1 MFYCYRQ
8 LIIFLLLVFW
18 EIVIPTVKASDNFSQ
33 FHIATPDMSLEI
45 SSLKIKAIEQIEANI
60 QVINYTEYLPMVNSI
75 DFVIDVYAGTSE
87 TILEKSVRQLMPYG
101 DAYYDESN
109 KVVMVI
115 PPNNNTT
122 LIFIFLEINGCL
134 YEVAIDGR
142 RIRG

>member
-1 MFYCYRQ
+1 
-8 LIIFLLLVFW
+8 
-18 EIVIPTVKASDNFSQ
+18 
-33 FHIATPDMSLEI
+33 
-45 SSLKIKAIEQIEANI
+45 
-60 QVINYTEYLPMVNSI
+60 MVNSI

-134 YEVAIDGR
+134 YEVTIAG
-142 RIRG
+142 